1 MGDMRHVFALV
12 LCAMCVAGPA
22 AAQEPFYAGKT
33 IRIIVGYE
41 TGGTADADPR
51 VMARHVGPLVPGPG
65 NAFDAYARL
74 LAQHFGRFI
83 PGAPSVIVQNLPGA
97 GGLRATSYLA
107 QAAPRDGLTLV
118 MPAPANV
125 TEPLLNPAAA
135 QYDSRLFG
143 WIGSMNRE
151 VGTCAFWNPAIQ
163 TLDDLKT
170 RKTILGGTGPAASS
184 TLEARALARLLGLK
198 FDIVLGYPNLLDIR
212 HPAER
217 GEVDGFCGLLVS
229 SLGPSARVDMA
240 AGKFRILLQTG
251 LQTHREL
258 DGLVPTAIDLAPD
271 QQARDILALTFGP
284 WEFGKA
290 LAAPPGTPAD
300 RLETL
305 RNAFKAAVDDSE
317 FLTAAARGGIEIN
330 PVDDREIS
338 QLIGSFY
345 ALPAATIERARSILA
360 PQD

>member
-1 MGDMRHVFALV
+1 MIRAVFALV
-12 LCAMCVAGPA
+12 LCALCVSAPC

-33 IRIIVGYE
+33 IRIIVGYAP
-41 TGGTADADPR
+41 GGTADADPR

-74 LAQHFGRFI
+74 LALHYGRFI
-83 PGAPSVIVQNLPGA
+83 PGSPTIVVQNMPGA
-97 GGLRATSYLA
+97 GGLRATSWLA
-107 QAAPRDGLTLV
+107 RGAPRDGLTLV
-118 MPAPANV
+118 MPAPSNV

-135 QYDSRLFG
+135 QYDPRLFG
-143 WIGSMNRE
+143 WIGSLNRE

-163 TLDDLKT
+163 SLDDLRT

-217 GEVDGFCGLLVS
+217 GEVDGFCSLLVS
-229 SLGPSARVDMA
+229 SIGPSARADLA

-251 LQTHREL
+251 LRAHREL
-258 DGLVPTAIDLAPD
+258 DGVVPMAMDLAPD
-271 QQARDILALTFGP
+271 AQARDILALTFGP

-290 LAAPPGTPAD
+290 LAAPPGTPTD

-305 RNAFKAAVDDSE
+305 RGAFRAVVEDSA
-317 FLTAAARGGIEIN
+317 FRIAAARGGLEIN
-330 PVDDREIS
+330 AVGDPEIL
-338 QLIGSFY
+338 QLIESFY
-345 ALPAATIERARSILA
+345 ALPSATLERARGILA